1 MDPQVE
7 IDLKDWPATYRGPKY
22 YKSKV
27 LDAAGKTPAWNEKIA
42 ISVPM
47 INSELILPT
56 SGILLRVMDEDIT
69 NHDVVGE
76 SVLINL
82 KEIFPYT
89 TAPRVL
95 PVKLLFKGK
104 EAGVLNIEYQFEA
117 KAPVEKKMLID
128 GDL

>member
-1 MDPQVE
+1 ME
-7 IDLKDWPATYRGPKY
+7 
-22 YKSKV
+22 
-27 LDAAGKTPAWNEKIA
+27 AAGKTPAWNEKIA

-47 INSELILPT
+47 ISSELILPT

-89 TAPRVL
+89 ANVR
-95 PVKLLFKGK
+95 
-104 EAGVLNIEYQFEA
+104 
-117 KAPVEKKMLID
+117 
-128 GDL
+128 